1 MIVYIQWSLV
11 TVHFPLVVWRYY
23 GPRSRCRV
31 VLAQG
36 TLLRK
41 HPSLR
46 AVPQL
51 LFAGFDPKHGSRA
64 LGSRLPDAS
73 RSHRAER
80 QLLRRRTAR
89 CIDLGEGVFTLV

>member
-23 GPRSRCRV
+23 GPRSLCRA

-46 AVPQL
+46 AVADTSPVL
-51 LFAGFDPKHGSRA
+51 L
-64 LGSRLPDAS
+64 
-73 RSHRAER
+73 
-80 QLLRRRTAR
+80 T
-89 CIDLGEGVFTLV
+89 CICV

>member
-46 AVPQL
+46 AVRTL
-51 LFAGFDPKHGSRA
+51 LFAGFHPKLRA
-64 LGSRLPDAS
+64 LSRLSLAGCVSLSS
-73 RSHRAER
+73 R
-80 QLLRRRTAR
+80 
-89 CIDLGEGVFTLV
+89 